1 MDFEPGIHYPQFQMQ
16 AGTTGVN
23 TIRVYNPVHNSYK
36 HDPDAVFIKQWVPE
50 LAELPLPYIHEPWKM
65 TQMEQDLY
73 NFRLGENYPFPIIDL
88 EQTTKFAKDR
98 LWGIRKNIEVKAE
111 SKRILRKHVV
121 HRKKKK

>member
-1 MDFEPGIHYPQFQMQ
+1 
-16 AGTTGVN
+16 
-23 TIRVYNPVHNSYK
+23 
-36 HDPDAVFIKQWVPE
+36 VFIETWVKELENCPE
-50 LAELPLPYIHEPWKM
+50 SFIHEPWKM

-111 SKRILRKHVV
+111 SKRILSKHVV